1 MSMRELRK
9 ECEAGLADLPIPAP
23 FSIPA
28 LVANMEAARGRTI
41 SLHELPDRLARV
53 NAACGLRLKAGDTS
67 FVLYRRRPTAYQT
80 QHVILHE
87 LCHEWFDHGT
97 TLDADQLRR
106 LLPVFDTSLITRV
119 LSTDGPDSTGGT
131 DDTDGAG
138 GPAGAGGTRGTGGTS
153 GIDGTRGTAPG
164 SPDGFPPAVAEALR
178 SGGPI
183 QARAQYDTHD
193 ERVAE
198 FGASLIARMA
208 TDVTSD
214 DMMGRLA
221 NSLSRPVAHR
231 RRRFFRRP

>member
-1 MSMRELRK
+1 MSLRALRK

-23 FSIPA
+23 FSVA
-28 LVANMEAARGRTI
+28 GLVTNMEAARGRTI
-41 SLHELPDRLARV
+41 VLHEMPDRLARV
-53 NAACGLRLKAGDTS
+53 NAACGLRLASGRTS

-97 TLDADQLRR
+97 SLDAEQLQR
-106 LLPVFDTSLITRV
+106 LVPVFDTSLISRV
-119 LSTDGPDSTGGT
+119 LDSGVADALRAGGGT
-131 DDTDGAG
+131 
-138 GPAGAGGTRGTGGTS
+138 
-153 GIDGTRGTAPG
+153 
-164 SPDGFPPAVAEALR
+164 V
-178 SGGPI
+178 

-198 FGASLIARMA
+198 FGASLIPRMA
-208 TDVTSD
+208 RDVTSD

-231 RRRFFRRP
+231 RRRGLFRRT

>member
-1 MSMRELRK
+1 MSLRALRK

-23 FSIPA
+23 FSVTG

-41 SLHELPDRLARV
+41 VLHEMPDRLARV
-53 NAACGLRLKAGDTS
+53 NAACGLRLASGRTS

-97 TLDADQLRR
+97 SLDAEQLQR
-106 LLPVFDTSLITRV
+106 LLPVFDTSLISRV
-119 LSTDGPDSTGGT
+119 LDSGVA
-131 DDTDGAG
+131 DALRAG
-138 GPAGAGGTRGTGGTS
+138 
-153 GIDGTRGTAPG
+153 DGT
-164 SPDGFPPAVAEALR
+164 V
-178 SGGPI
+178 

-198 FGASLIARMA
+198 FGASLIPRMA
-208 TDVTSD
+208 RDVTSD
-214 DMMGRLA
+214 DMMGRLT

-231 RRRFFRRP
+231 RRRGLFRRT

>member
-23 FSIPA
+23 FSIEG

-41 SLHELPDRLARV
+41 VLRELPDSLARV
-53 NAACGLRLKAGDTS
+53 NAACGLRLKAGGTS
-67 FVLYRRRPTAYQT
+67 FVLYRKRPTAYQT

-97 TLDADQLRR
+97 SLDAEQLQA
-106 LLPVFDTSLITRV
+106 LLPVFDASLIGRV
-119 LSTDGPDSTGGT
+119 LAGGGT
-131 DDTDGAG
+131 
-138 GPAGAGGTRGTGGTS
+138 
-153 GIDGTRGTAPG
+153 
-164 SPDGFPPAVAEALR
+164 V
-178 SGGPI
+178 

-198 FGASLIARMA
+198 FGASLIPRMA
-208 TDVTSD
+208 RDVASD
-214 DMMGRLA
+214 DMVGRLA

-231 RRRFFRRP
+231 RRGVFGLRRGAPGAPGNPNTPGTPGTPHAPGAPGDPSEPKDQP

>member
-23 FSIPA
+23 FSIPG
-28 LVANMEAARGRTI
+28 LVANMEEARGRTI
-41 SLHELPDRLARV
+41 VLHELPDRLARV
-53 NAACGLRLKAGDTS
+53 NAACGLRLKSGGTS

-97 TLDADQLRR
+97 TLNADQLRQ
-106 LLPVFDTSLITRV
+106 LLPLFNTSLIKRV
-119 LSTDGPDSTGGT
+119 LDSDEPAARPGPPE
-131 DDTDGAG
+131 APAPPEEE
-138 GPAGAGGTRGTGGTS
+138 PAGL
-153 GIDGTRGTAPG
+153 
-164 SPDGFPPAVAEALR
+164 PPAVTEALR

-193 ERVAE
+193 ERIAE
-198 FGASLIARMA
+198 FGASLIPRMA
-208 TDVTSD
+208 RDVTSD
-214 DMMGRLA
+214 DMVGRLA

-231 RRRFFRRP
+231 RRGFFRRS

>member
-1 MSMRELRK
+1 MSLRALRK

-23 FSIPA
+23 FSVA
-28 LVANMEAARGRTI
+28 GLVTNMEAARGRTI
-41 SLHELPDRLARV
+41 VLHEMPDRLARV
-53 NAACGLRLKAGDTS
+53 NAACGLRLASGRIS

-97 TLDADQLRR
+97 SLDAEQLQR
-106 LLPVFDTSLITRV
+106 LLPVFDTSLISRV
-119 LSTDGPDSTGGT
+119 LDSGVA
-131 DDTDGAG
+131 DALRAG
-138 GPAGAGGTRGTGGTS
+138 
-153 GIDGTRGTAPG
+153 DGT
-164 SPDGFPPAVAEALR
+164 V
-178 SGGPI
+178 

-198 FGASLIARMA
+198 FGASLIPRMA
-208 TDVTSD
+208 RDVTSD

-231 RRRFFRRP
+231 RRRGLFRRP

>member
-1 MSMRELRK
+1 MSLRALRK

-23 FSIPA
+23 FSVA
-28 LVANMEAARGRTI
+28 GLVANMEAARGRAI
-41 SLHELPDRLARV
+41 VLHEMPDRLARV
-53 NAACGLRLKAGDTS
+53 NAACGLRLASGRTS

-97 TLDADQLRR
+97 SLDAEQLQR
-106 LLPVFDTSLITRV
+106 LLPVFDTSLISRV
-119 LSTDGPDSTGGT
+119 LDSGVA
-131 DDTDGAG
+131 DALRAG
-138 GPAGAGGTRGTGGTS
+138 
-153 GIDGTRGTAPG
+153 DGT
-164 SPDGFPPAVAEALR
+164 V
-178 SGGPI
+178 

-198 FGASLIARMA
+198 FGASLIPRMA
-208 TDVTSD
+208 RDVTSD

-231 RRRFFRRP
+231 RRRGLFRRT